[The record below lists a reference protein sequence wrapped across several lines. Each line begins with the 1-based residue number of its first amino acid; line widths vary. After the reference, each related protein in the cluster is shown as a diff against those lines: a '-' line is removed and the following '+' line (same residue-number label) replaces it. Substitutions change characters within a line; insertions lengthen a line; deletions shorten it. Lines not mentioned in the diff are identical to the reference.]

1 VTADDERQAEW
12 DHHVTTALD
21 VARTDEEA
29 AGIAI
34 VAAAGRRAWDL
45 HKAGDGETGEA
56 A

>member
-1 VTADDERQAEW
+1 MTDDDQRQAEW
-12 DHHVTTALD
+12 DHHVTTALE

-34 VAAAGRRAWDL
+34 VTAAGYRAWDQ
-45 HKAGDGETGEA
+45 HKAGNGGTGEA